1 MHRHPVPHTLHN
13 VSWRLAGALAAA
25 VVAASCG
32 GGGGSTSSATTA
44 TGSIRLAL
52 TDAPGCGFDHMNVT
66 VEKLRVHTDSAAL
79 DTDPGWVEIPVSPAR
94 RVDLLALTNGAF
106 EELGTA
112 ALPAGHYAQ
121 LSVVFAANA
130 NGAAPANSVLPTGA
144 ASEVALATFDGL
156 QAGITLPVSFDV
168 TAGQVADLVT
178 DVDACSSVVTAG
190 NSGGW
195 YLQPRAAVLPR
206 VASGIRGTL
215 SSALT
220 PSGTTVSAQQD
231 GTVIRSTQPDASGNF
246 SLPYLAPGSYTLVI
260 ASDGHATGVVTGVQV
275 GAGTTVNAA
284 NAPIDLPAAS
294 MGEVSGAL
302 TMSGES
308 DAGTPVEGAVTD
320 ALVRARQ
327 MLSSGASIDVRRRP
341 VDGVLGTYR
350 MAVPKATPM
359 VAAWQSSGALS
370 FQADASDAGRYSL
383 DFDLR

>member
-1 MHRHPVPHTLHN
+1 MHPHPVPHTLHN
-13 VSWRLAGALAAA
+13 VSWRLAGALAAT

-32 GGGGSTSSATTA
+32 GSGSASSATTA

-52 TDAPGCGFDHMNVT
+52 TDAPGCGFDHVNVT
-66 VEKLRVHTDSAAL
+66 VEKLRLHTDSATL

-94 RVDLLALTNGAF
+94 RVDLLALTNGAL

-121 LSVVFAANA
+121 LSVVFAANG

-144 ASEVALATFDGL
+144 ASEVALATSDGL

-168 TAGQVADLVT
+168 TAGQVADLVA
-178 DVDACSSVVTAG
+178 DVDTCSSVVTAG
-190 NSGGW
+190 NGGGW

-275 GAGTTVNAA
+275 GAGAMVNAA
-284 NAPIDLPAAS
+284 NASIDLPAAS

-308 DAGTPVEGAVTD
+308 DAGTPVEGVVTD
-320 ALVRARQ
+320 ALVHARQ
-327 MLSSGASIDVRRRP
+327 ALSSGASIDVRKRP
-341 VDGVLGTYR
+341 VDGLLGTYR
-350 MAVPKATPM
+350 MAVPKAAPV
-359 VAAWQSSGALS
+359 VAAWQSSGSLS